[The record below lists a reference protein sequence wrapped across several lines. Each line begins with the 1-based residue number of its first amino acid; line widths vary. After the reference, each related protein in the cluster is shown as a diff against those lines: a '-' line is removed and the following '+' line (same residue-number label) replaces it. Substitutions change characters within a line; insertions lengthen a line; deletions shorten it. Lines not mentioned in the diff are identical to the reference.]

1 MKIIVLFGDHHTG
14 KTKTLNDVFKQLP
27 NKANI
32 KSNPSPYLPQNDNE
46 YTFDYNGKYVA
57 LVTAGDRR
65 NFIKNIISKYKS
77 VDVLVIAYNKQLP
90 TIYSN
95 IFEADEI
102 YIVQK
107 TNSNQNDCNKIIKLI

>member
-1 MKIIVLFGDHHTG
+1 MPPFGKSLVLALQHVFAMFGATILVPILVNAAIASSG
-14 KTKTLNDVFKQLP
+14 VKGEALTI
-27 NKANI
+27 A
-32 KSNPSPYLPQNDNE
+32 
-46 YTFDYNGKYVA
+46 VA